1 MKDNRRY
8 WIWLSN
14 MMGAG
19 SRSAVDLIR
28 RFGDPKTVYELSEK
42 ELSESRIVT
51 DKRIISKLMYK
62 DLTEALDILDW
73 CDKNG
78 VTVLV
83 PEDKA
88 YPKALLNLRDAPMVL
103 YMLGRLPDF
112 EKTFTCAVV
121 GTREMSEYG
130 KNIAYEIGAGLAAGG
145 ATVVSGLALGIDGM
159 AMAGALEEGGCT
171 IAVLGNGIDIVYP
184 KAHETL
190 LRKVLEKGAVVT
202 EYAPGVSPRGHH
214 FPVRNRIIS
223 GLSQTVCVVEGK
235 RKSGSLITARHA
247 IYQGRPIYAVPGRV
261 GDPGSEGT
269 NYLLKQ
275 GASPATSAA
284 DILSDYEF
292 IYPHSII
299 TGRIGAHIS
308 SDEAAE
314 KLKVKGKGLK
324 NKETAEKKEETKKE
338 KKPREKKKAKKRES
352 PFPPE
357 EKPAPVRIDIDSLEE
372 PERRVFEYMK
382 PDVPMLCEEIAEG
395 GFELSQVMVSLT
407 LLEIAGAIEAG
418 AGGYYLRRAADYGS
432 EHDYI
437 TEEDDG
443 L

>member
-1 MKDNRRY
+1 MKDMRKY
-8 WIWLSN
+8 WIWLSSV
-14 MMGAG
+14 MGAG

-28 RFGDPKTVYELSEK
+28 RFGDPKTVYDLSEK
-42 ELSESRIVT
+42 ELSKSRIVT
-51 DKRIISKLMYK
+51 DKRVVSKLMYK
-62 DLTEALDILDW
+62 DLTEAADIVDW
-73 CDKNG
+73 CDRNG
-78 VTVLV
+78 VKILV
-83 PEDKA
+83 PGDNT
-88 YPKALLNLRDAPMVL
+88 YPKALLSLRDAPMVL
-103 YMLGRLPDF
+103 YMLGQLPDF
-112 EKTFTCAVV
+112 ETTFSCAVV

-145 ATVVSGLALGIDGM
+145 ACVVSGLALGIDGM
-159 AMAGALEEGGCT
+159 AMAGALEEGGQT

-190 LRKVLEKGAVVT
+190 LRKVLERGAVIT

-223 GLSQTVCVVEGK
+223 GLSQTVCVIEGK

-247 IYQGRPIYAVPGRV
+247 IYQGRPVYAVPGRV
-261 GDPGSEGT
+261 GDIGSEGP

-275 GASPATSAA
+275 GAFPVTCAA

-299 TGRIGAHIS
+299 TGRAGTHIS

-314 KLKVKGKGLK
+314 KLKIKGKGKKAL
-324 NKETAEKKEETKKE
+324 AEKKETEKKE
-338 KKPREKKKAKKRES
+338 KKPKEKKAKKDAS

-357 EKPAPVRIDIDSLEE
+357 EKPVPIRIDIDSLEE
-372 PERRVFEYMK
+372 PERRILDYMK
-382 PDVPMLCEEIAEG
+382 PDVPMLSEEIAEG

-407 LLEIAGAIEAG
+407 LLEIAGAVEAG
-418 AGGYYLRRAADYGS
+418 AGGYYLKRASDYGG
-432 EHDYI
+432 EPDYI